1 MDIQNNLEEIQRR
14 IQEAC
19 ARSGRDPAEVKLVAV
34 TKNVPADRIR
44 EAMACGIRCF
54 GENYVQEAL
63 PKIRALGP
71 DVEWHFIGHLQSN
84 KVKQVVGTFH
94 LIQTVDRVS
103 LAQEIDRRA
112 AGREAVP
119 ILVEVNIAGEETKSG
134 LPPGG
139 LHGLLDALTRFPN
152 IEIRGL
158 MTMPPFFE
166 DPEGARP
173 FFRSLRELRDRFR
186 DRIPPPA
193 CLDDLS
199 MGMSGDF
206 EVAIEE
212 GATLVRIGT
221 ALFGSRQ
228 PQH

>member
-14 IQEAC
+14 IHEAC
-19 ARSGRDPAEVKLVAV
+19 ARSGREPGEVKLVAV
-34 TKNVPADRIR
+34 TKNVPVDRIR
-44 EAMACGIRCF
+44 KAMACGIRCF

-84 KVKQVVGTFH
+84 KAKQVVGTFH
-94 LIQTVDRVS
+94 VIQTVDRVS

-112 AGREAVP
+112 ARREAVP
-119 ILVEVNIAGEETKSG
+119 VLVEVNIAGEQTKSG
-134 LPPGG
+134 VAPGE
-139 LHGLLDALTRFPN
+139 LQNLLDALIQFSN
-152 IEIRGL
+152 LAVRGL

-166 DPEGARP
+166 DPEDARP

-186 DRIPPPA
+186 DRIPPPH

-199 MGMSGDF
+199 MGMTGDF
-206 EVAIEE
+206 DVAIEE
-212 GATLVRIGT
+212 GATFVRIGT
-221 ALFGSRQ
+221 ALFGPRTE
-228 PQH
+228 